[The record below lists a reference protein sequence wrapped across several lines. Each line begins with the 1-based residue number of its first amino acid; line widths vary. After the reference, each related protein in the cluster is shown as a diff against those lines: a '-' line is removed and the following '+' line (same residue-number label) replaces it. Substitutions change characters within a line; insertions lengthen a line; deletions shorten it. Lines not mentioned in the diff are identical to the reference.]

1 MSTAL
6 SLDGVSK
13 RYGDFHAVR
22 DVSFSVPAGRICGF
36 LGPNGAGKTSTIR
49 MALGL
54 IEPSAGQITV
64 LGSDDA
70 RKVRDRI
77 GFLPE
82 ERGLYK
88 RMTPIDAIAFFAG
101 LKGVADGEARKRA
114 KVMLEAQGLGP
125 FMTKPIQALS
135 KGMAQKVQLLSALA
149 HEPELVVLD
158 EPFSGLDPVNQQ
170 ALEAMIRDIA
180 ARGATVLFSTHVMQH
195 AERLCDRVVLM
206 ARGRKVFDGDVAEA
220 RRAAPRASGAG
231 RRPDRRG
238 GRGPAGDRR
247 GDHGDP
253 ARRLHALHRHAGA
266 RRRRPGGAEG
276 RLRPRPRPQAVRG
289 ARAQPARR
297 LHRPDRRPGM
307 SRLLRIA
314 RREYLAYVRTAGFWL
329 SILALPLVMGVSI
342 SAPMMMMRSA
352 QPERLAIVDLTG
364 QGLGEAVGAAR
375 RGPGPRRRPRPASR
389 GHGGRRSQGRRGRQG
404 GARPGRGGR
413 RPRRPGQGQSRRR
426 RPLQVAQ
433 ALRRPPAAPADTLKA
448 ADPKAAGAAMRREI
462 AARELDTGLILSGRD
477 DAIVMDLWSR
487 NLAAPVLENE
497 LRGDVRDI
505 MRQRALTRAG
515 VDAATLKAADDL
527 KPTLNSL
534 SPKAASGEKI
544 SLRDRLPTYVGL
556 AMGFLL
562 WSMVMTGAGILLNS
576 VIEEKSTKILE
587 VLLSSA
593 SVPEIMGG
601 KILGVAGL
609 TGTVIGVWSLAG
621 TIALM
626 AFAPGLAG
634 DLGAVLMGKGLI
646 FYFAAY
652 LVGGY
657 LMYASLFAGIGAF
670 CESQRDA
677 QTLLG
682 PIMIV
687 MSIPI
692 IFMSQAIR
700 TPDSPILNL
709 LSWIPPFTRS

>member
-1 MSTAL
+1 
-6 SLDGVSK
+6 
-13 RYGDFHAVR
+13 
-22 DVSFSVPAGRICGF
+22 
-36 LGPNGAGKTSTIR
+36 
-49 MALGL
+49 
-54 IEPSAGQITV
+54 
-64 LGSDDA
+64 
-70 RKVRDRI
+70 
-77 GFLPE
+77 
-82 ERGLYK
+82 
-88 RMTPIDAIAFFAG
+88 
-101 LKGVADGEARKRA
+101 
-114 KVMLEAQGLGP
+114 
-125 FMTKPIQALS
+125 
-135 KGMAQKVQLLSALA
+135 
-149 HEPELVVLD
+149 
-158 EPFSGLDPVNQQ
+158 
-170 ALEAMIRDIA
+170 
-180 ARGATVLFSTHVMQH
+180 
-195 AERLCDRVVLM
+195 
-206 ARGRKVFDGDVAEA
+206 
-220 RRAAPRASGAG
+220 
-231 RRPDRRG
+231 
-238 GRGPAGDRR
+238 
-247 GDHGDP
+247 
-253 ARRLHALHRHAGA
+253 
-266 RRRRPGGAEG
+266 
-276 RLRPRPRPQAVRG
+276 
-289 ARAQPARR
+289 
-297 LHRPDRRPGM
+297 M
-307 SRLLRIA
+307 SRLLHIA

-342 SAPMMMMRSA
+342 GAPILMMRSA

-364 QGLGEAVGAAR
+364 QGLGQAVTRALDDEQARDVGRAMRAAATVAG
-375 RGPGPRRRPRPASR
+375 GPKAGETIRKA
-389 GHGGRRSQGRRGRQG
+389 QEQG
-404 GARPGRGGR
+404 GE
-413 RPRRPGQGQSRRR
+413 
-426 RPLQVAQ
+426 AQ
-433 ALRRPPAAPADTLKA
+433 ARQALATLNPAVAERFKAPRAASVRQPAPAQATA
-448 ADPKAAGAAMRREI
+448 ASDPRAAGVVLRREI
-462 AARELDTGLILSGRD
+462 AEGRLDTGLILSGRD

-487 NLAAPVLENE
+487 NLAAPALESE
-497 LRGDVRDI
+497 LRRHVTDI
-505 MRQRALTRAG
+505 IRERALMRSG
-515 VDAATLKAADDL
+515 VAPATLKAADAL

-534 SPKAASGEKI
+534 SPKAASGEKV

-621 TIALM
+621 AAALM

-682 PIMIV
+682 PIMLV

-700 TPDSPILNL
+700 TPDSPVLNV
-709 LSWIPPFTRS
+709 LSWIPPFTPFLMPARIAGDPSMVQVVGTTVLMLVTTIVIVWISTKAFRAGALATGKVDLKGMVGRMLRREGG